1 LKDKLNIAV
10 REIQIKDIDLIADY
24 WLKSDSAFLIQMGV
38 DLNKL
43 PTRIDLRVML
53 TEQINA
59 SLLDKNS
66 YALIWELNDKQI
78 GHTNVNNIEYGKIAT
93 MHLHLW
99 NSTTRKKGL
108 GTELIRMSL
117 PFYFKR
123 LKIKKLICEP
133 YGLNP
138 APNKTLKKIGFK
150 LIKKYTTTPGALN
163 FEQVVN
169 RWELTQEHFISKYDK
184 TMDHSL

>member
-1 LKDKLNIAV
+1 LIDKFNLTV
-10 REIQIKDIDLIADY
+10 REVQIKDIDLIADY
-24 WLKSDSAFLIQMGV
+24 WLKSDSDFLINMGV

-43 PTRIDLRVML
+43 PTRINLRAML
-53 TEQINA
+53 TEQINT

-66 YALIWELNDKQI
+66 YALIWELNGKQI

-99 NSTTRKKGL
+99 NSTTRKKGI

-117 PFYFKR
+117 PFYFNR
-123 LKIKKLICEP
+123 LKIKKLVCEP
-133 YGLNP
+133 YALNP
-138 APNKTLKKIGFK
+138 APNNTLKKVGFK
-150 LIKKYTTTPGALN
+150 FVKKYLTTPGALN

-169 RWELTQEHFISKYDK
+169 RWELT
-184 TMDHSL
+184 LA

>member
-1 LKDKLNIAV
+1 MIDKLNLAV
-10 REIQIKDIDLIADY
+10 REIQKKDIDLIADY
-24 WLKSDSAFLIQMGV
+24 WLKSESDFLIQMGV
-38 DLNKL
+38 DLNKI
-43 PTRIDLRVML
+43 PTRVDLRLML
-53 TEQINA
+53 TEQINT

-66 YALIWELNDKQI
+66 YALIWEFYDKQI

-99 NSTTRKKGL
+99 NSTTRNKGI

-133 YGLNP
+133 YALNS
-138 APNKTLKKIGFK
+138 APNKTLKKVGFK
-150 LIKKYTTTPGALN
+150 FVKKYLTTPGALN

-169 RWELTQEHFISKYDK
+169 RWELTQERFISIYDR
-184 TMDHSL
+184 TMNHSL